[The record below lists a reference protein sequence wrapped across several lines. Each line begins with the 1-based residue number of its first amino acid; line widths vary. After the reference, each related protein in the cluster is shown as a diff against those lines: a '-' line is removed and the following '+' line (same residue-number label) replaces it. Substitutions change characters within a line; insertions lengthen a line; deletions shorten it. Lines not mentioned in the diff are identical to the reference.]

1 MPFRPLAALAA
12 LVTLSTVAG
21 CSSPSPDTVTAAT
34 TSAAPPA
41 APAAPSTAPAVPSV
55 ATPVVGRVLAAPIPV
70 PATDGKIHLAYE
82 LQLTNTLDQD
92 ITLTSVDVRSGDQ
105 TLLSLPTDRLA
116 YWTRI
121 IGTTT
126 PTTTLGPAQT
136 AYVWLD
142 VALPPD
148 RPTPEQLIHA
158 VGITVPRPMPPLFPG
173 AMTEDIAPA
182 AVQTR
187 KPVVISPPL
196 EGPNWLNAN
205 SCCDMTP
212 HRMALN
218 PINGEVWAAE
228 RYAIDYLQLG
238 PDGRLF
244 TGEKTDVASYPFFG
258 TDILAVGD
266 GPVVS
271 VLDGLPEQVPGTA
284 PTGLTLEQYGGN
296 HIVQDLGDGNY
307 AFYAHLQTGSVEVKP
322 GEQLS
327 TGQAIGSLGNSGN
340 TDAPHLHFHVMS
352 TPDPLRADGLPFL
365 FSSYR
370 LDSRISG
377 DSDGLLDGEPAE
389 LIPGFA
395 PRDETDTSP
404 VVYDVMTYA
413 DR

>member
-1 MPFRPLAALAA
+1 MLVALARNRHGRDH
-12 LVTLSTVAG
+12 LRG
-21 CSSPSPDTVTAAT
+21 AA
-34 TSAAPPA
+34 ACG
-41 APAAPSTAPAVPSV
+41 STARAVV
-55 ATPVVGRVLAAPIPV
+55 HTGRPVGGHPGGGTRARRPHPGARHR
-70 PATDGKIHLAYE
+70 GKIHLAYE
-82 LQLTNTLDQD
+82 LALTNTLDQD

-105 TLLSLPTDRLA
+105 TLLRLPADRLA
-116 YWTRI
+116 YWTRV

-148 RPTPEQLIHA
+148 RTTPDQLVHA

-173 AMTEDIAPA
+173 AMTEDIAPV

-196 EGPNWLNAN
+196 AGPNWLDAN

-238 PDGRLF
+238 PDGRVF
-244 TGEKTDVASYPFFG
+244 TGEKTDVRSYPYFG

-271 VLDGLPEQVPGTA
+271 ILDGLPEQVPGTA

-296 HIVQDLGDGNY
+296 HVVQDLGDGNY
-307 AFYAHLQTGSVEVKP
+307 AFYAHLQTGSVKVEP
-322 GEQLS
+322 GDQLS
-327 TGQAIGSLGNSGN
+327 TGQVIGSLGNSGN

-352 TPDPLRADGLPFL
+352 TPDPLRSDGLPFL

-370 LDSRISG
+370 LDSRISS
-377 DSDGLLDGEPAE
+377 DADGLLDGEPAE
-389 LIPGFA
+389 LVPGFA
-395 PRDETDTSP
+395 PRDESHTSP

-413 DR
+413 ER